1 LLSLPIPHSPIAHAK
16 WRSIMATLLTVIYFP
31 LKAICRGVGH
41 WHHAFILSLS
51 WDPKYQVKSRKPGR
65 PEGKHR
71 LPPNW
76 LDPPGEVCSFIK
88 WRKHHLLENVAVRI
102 KWKNVYKVSGSS
114 KHWEN
119 DSFFINSPVREVFFR
134 SWNWMDKKLN
144 NFSKVCSD
152 FLLSSI
158 YYSKNDAFLFTWH
171 I

>member
-1 LLSLPIPHSPIAHAK
+1 MSQMPGKKESWLPCFPYLSPTLPLHMPSGDPS
-16 WRSIMATLLTVIYFP
+16 WPTLLTVIYFP

-88 WRKHHLLENVAVRI
+88 WRKHHLLKNVAVRI

-119 DSFFINSPVREVFFR
+119 DSCFINSPCEGGVFQI
-134 SWNWMDKKLN
+134 MKL
-144 NFSKVCSD
+144 D
-152 FLLSSI
+152 G
-158 YYSKNDAFLFTWH
+158 
-171 I
+171 